1 MITPTL
7 MRANYAFHI
16 LHLLETPRIG
26 VAKVYA
32 VLDMVKESATSLPDL
47 LRDPAILK
55 EILNQDQLEAFLT
68 LEDRIHQVW
77 DLLEARGVQLL
88 PITDDGYPERLR
100 TLLGRKAPPLL
111 MVQGNID
118 LLRKLFVGFCGSR
131 KASPKGVTTAKDCA
145 DQLAQ
150 EGVNIVSGYAA
161 GVDMATHQAA
171 LECGGTTTL
180 VLCEGIL
187 NFRTKREIKNL
198 WDWERIA
205 VVSEFLPGLPW
216 NAHNAMQRNG
226 TICAL
231 SSAMILIEAGS
242 TGGSIEAGRAC
253 LRMGIPLFAPVYEG
267 MPESA
272 VGNRELLKQGA
283 HPLLKNRR
291 TNRANIKDV
300 FSAIAKSGY
309 YMNDYLKGHPTKSE
323 PVDQLELF
331 EKQSKYKASNEKQDD
346 QK

>member
-1 MITPTL
+1 MDGK
-7 MRANYAFHI
+7 AAFHV

-26 VAKVYA
+26 IAKVYA
-32 VLDMVKESATSLPDL
+32 ILDMANNYAMSLSDFLYKPSS
-47 LRDPAILK
+47 LK
-55 EILNQDQLEAFLT
+55 EVLNDSQIDAFLA
-68 LEDRIHQVW
+68 LEDKTRQIW
-77 DLLEARGVQLL
+77 DDLEGKGVQLVSV
-88 PITDDGYPERLR
+88 TDDNYPERLR
-100 TLLGRKAPPLL
+100 TLLGKKAPPLL
-111 MVQGNID
+111 MVMGNRH
-118 LLRKLFVGFCGSR
+118 LLGKPSVGFCGSR
-131 KASPKGVTTAKDCA
+131 KASEKGIATAKDCA
-145 DQLAQ
+145 DQLAS
-150 EGVNIVSGYAA
+150 EGVNIISGYAA
-161 GVDMATHQAA
+161 GVDLTTHQAA

-187 NFRTKREIKNL
+187 NFRIKRDLNNL
-198 WDWERIA
+198 WDWERIT
-205 VVSEFLPGLPW
+205 VISEFLPGLPW
-216 NAHNAMQRNG
+216 SAHNAMQRNH

-253 LRMGIPLFAPVYEG
+253 LRMGIPLFAPFYEG

-283 HPLLKNRR
+283 HPLLKIRR

-300 FSAIAKSGY
+300 FSAIAKSGH
-309 YMNDYLKGHPTKSE
+309 YMNDYLNGHPTKSE

-331 EKQSKYKASNEKQDD
+331 EKQPKYKAHNEKQDD